1 VLGALLGFLLCSQ
14 LMAEVSL
21 SMRTRNDTGSPKAR
35 RLRKRGLVPGVLYGP
50 GISPR
55 PVEVDAR
62 ELREALSTEDG
73 INALLRIDLDGEVH
87 SALARELQRD
97 PVRRTLLHV
106 DFHVVRRDQ
115 VVAAEV
121 PLHLVG
127 DAVEVHHADGIV
139 DQQLVRLAVKALPG
153 SIPSQI
159 EVDISSLAVG
169 SAIRVADIVLPEGVE
184 ADVDP
189 ETVIVIGVPPRVSRA
204 EEAAEDAAAQSAGQ
218 ASAGASES
226 SSDEG

>member
-1 VLGALLGFLLCSQ
+1 
-14 LMAEVSL
+14 MAEVPL
-21 SMRTRNDTGSPKAR
+21 RMRNRNETGSAKAR
-35 RLRKRGLVPGVLYGP
+35 RLRKQGLVPGVLYGA
-50 GISPR
+50 GVASR
-55 PVEVDAR
+55 PVAVEAK

-106 DFHVVRRDQ
+106 DYHVVRRDQ

-127 DAVEVHHADGIV
+127 EAVEVHHADGIV

-159 EVDISSLAVG
+159 DVDITSLTVG
-169 SAIRVADIVLPEGVE
+169 SAIRVADIALPEGVE

-189 ETVIVIGVPPRVSRA
+189 ETVIVIGVPPRVSRV
-204 EEAAEDAAAQSAGQ
+204 EEAAEDAAAQAAGQ
-218 ASAGASES
+218 ASGGASAS